1 VIDTRNSLVHLFVP
15 SLVGGW
21 PLNVVHQFT
30 PLPYGARLGTIAL
43 ASIVCT
49 TSPR

>member
-1 VIDTRNSLVHLFVP
+1 MRPRIRIYMV
-15 SLVGGW
+15 VGA
-21 PLNVVHQFT
+21 V
-30 PLPYGARLGTIAL
+30 RLGTIAL